1 MWPEIRI
8 SRRYRQGDP
17 RSDLNY
23 KSYIIYDTV
32 VSEASAVFSMPQ
44 IRKTKCSILIT
55 EASVGDTEIFPVHSF
70 AKTDACADRLL
81 IREPRIE
88 TDNE

>member
-1 MWPEIRI
+1 
-8 SRRYRQGDP
+8 
-17 RSDLNY
+17 
-23 KSYIIYDTV
+23 
-32 VSEASAVFSMPQ
+32 MPQ